1 MADLVSVHASSDV
14 LSAELMRGRL
24 EAEGIMAEIK
34 GEGAGPYRVGQ
45 CYLWVLREDEEVAL
59 EVIADVDSGSYAL
72 DDAQRDDL
80 PSAT

>member
-1 MADLVSVHASSDV
+1 MADLVRVHASSDV

-45 CYLWVLREDEEVAL
+45 CYLWVPREDEEVAL